1 MLDWNHPILV
11 VGDVI
16 LDEYLI
22 GRATRL
28 SREAAV
34 PVLERTRRQLIPGG
48 AANPA
53 VGIVALGGKATLV
66 GVVGEDVYA
75 PQVAQ
80 LLKERDVTPNLSTD
94 PNRPTTVKTRL
105 LAEGGFVYAQH
116 LARIDHLSRE
126 PLAPSHTDT
135 LLATLKT
142 LTPAHRAIVVSDYKN
157 GIVTPRLIEG
167 LAPLREAYAVPL
179 LVDSQGDLERF
190 RHFDLLKCN
199 RAEAEAFLGTPLTK
213 EERPSAL
220 AAIRERCVAQAVVVT
235 LGSEGIAWHDEQG
248 YGSYL
253 APPAEVYDVTGAGD
267 TVIAVLALA
276 HTSGMPLA
284 EGCRLAAHAAALS
297 VRVMGNYAPTR
308 QELEKSSHDPHYP

>member
-11 VGDVI
+11 VGDII

-66 GVVGEDVYA
+66 GVVGEDA
-75 PQVAQ
+75 HALQLAQ
-80 LLKERDVTPNLSTD
+80 LLKERHVTSHLSPD
-94 PNRPTTVKTRL
+94 PGRPTTVKTRL

-126 PLAPSHTDT
+126 PLAPSYTDV
-135 LLATLKT
+135 LLNSLKT
-142 LTPAHRAIVVSDYKN
+142 LAPAHRAIVVSDYKN

-167 LAPLREAYAVPL
+167 LPPLREQYRIPL
-179 LVDSQGDLERF
+179 IVDSQGNLERF
-190 RHFDLLKCN
+190 RDFDLLKCN
-199 RAEAEAFLGTPLTK
+199 RAEAEVFLGTLLTK
-213 EERPSAL
+213 EARPSAL
-220 AAIRERCVAQAVVVT
+220 AAIRERCAAKTVVVT
-235 LGSEGIAWHDEQG
+235 LGAEGIAWYDEQG
-248 YGSYL
+248 YGSYH

-276 HTSGMPLA
+276 HASAMALA

-297 VRVMGNYAPTR
+297 VRVMGNYAPTLK
-308 QELEKSSHDPHYP
+308 ELARSLGDE